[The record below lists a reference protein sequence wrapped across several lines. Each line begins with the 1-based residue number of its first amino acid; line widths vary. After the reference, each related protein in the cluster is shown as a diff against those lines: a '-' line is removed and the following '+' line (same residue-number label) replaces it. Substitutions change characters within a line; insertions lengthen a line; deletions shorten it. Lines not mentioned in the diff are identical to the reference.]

1 MAFDFSAE
9 ANLTNEQLAGELAKL
24 TPLTMDEINDLLP
37 SKVDKQRFQQLLKI
51 VGESTAENN
60 KVAQLTQ
67 NIGEVGG
74 VVVRLLGAYL
84 KLA

>member
-1 MAFDFSAE
+1 MEFDFSKE
-9 ANLTNEQLAGELAKL
+9 ATLTNEQLAGELAKL

-37 SKVDKQRFQQLLKI
+37 NKVDKQRFQQLLQI
-51 VGESTAENN
+51 VGSSAAENN

-67 NIGEVGG
+67 NIGEMGG
-74 VVVRLLGAYL
+74 VVIRLLGTYL

>member
-1 MAFDFSAE
+1 MAFKFDKE
-9 ANLTNEQLAGELAKL
+9 ATLTNEQLAGELAKL

-37 SKVDKQRFQQLLKI
+37 SKIDKQRFQQLLDI
-51 VGESTAENN
+51 VGSSAAENN

-74 VVVRLLGAYL
+74 VVVRLLGNYL

>member
-67 NIGEVGG
+67 NMGEVGG